1 MIKTTAMLLEEL
13 KNYASPKA
21 KLSHMARK
29 GECIL
34 ITRGL
39 YETDRSVPAYL
50 LAGSIYGPSYISFEY
65 ALSMYGLIP
74 ETVHTVTCACFSK
87 KKMKQ
92 YSTPFGTFTYRDV
105 PPEAFPLSL
114 ELKNEGEYWYRIAT
128 AEKALCDLLYTV
140 RPVRNR
146 KELTA
151 LLYDDLRMEE
161 AALRALD
168 AALIS
173 ELAECY
179 HSTNVRK
186 LSLYLRR
193 LSK

>member
-1 MIKTTAMLLEEL
+1 MIKTTAILLEEL
-13 KNYASPKA
+13 KDYASPRA
-21 KLSHMARK
+21 KLSRMVRK
-29 GECIL
+29 GDCIL

-39 YETDRSVPAYL
+39 YETDQNVPAHL

-74 ETVHTVTCACFSK
+74 ETVHTVTCACFGK
-87 KKMKQ
+87 KKMKK
-92 YSTPFGTFTYRDV
+92 YNTPFGLFTYRDV

-140 RPVRNR
+140 QPIRNR
-146 KELTA
+146 KELIA

-161 AALRALD
+161 TAIRALNTSV
-168 AALIS
+168 IS
-173 ELAECY
+173 ELAEKY
-179 HSTNVRK
+179 HSTNVQK
-186 LSLYLRR
+186 LNLYLRR